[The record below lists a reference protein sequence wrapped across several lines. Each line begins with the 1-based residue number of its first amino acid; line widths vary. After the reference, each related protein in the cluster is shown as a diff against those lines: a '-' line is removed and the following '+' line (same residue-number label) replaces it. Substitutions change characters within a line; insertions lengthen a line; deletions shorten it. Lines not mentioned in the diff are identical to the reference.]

1 MLEVVC
7 GIIYKNNKI
16 FIARK
21 KKGKPLAGY
30 WEFPGGKIEQNE
42 SAKKALARELKE
54 ELGMLITVEK
64 HIGENLYKY
73 PNKSIKL
80 IAYSCTFIE
89 ATYNLTDHDKYEWV
103 TIEELSNYQF
113 AQADLFFVKMIT
125 N

>member
-7 GIIYKNNKI
+7 GIIYKKDKI

-42 SAKKALARELKE
+42 NPKKALIRELEE
-54 ELGMLITVEK
+54 ELGMVVSVGNQF
-64 HIGENLYKY
+64 GENLYQY
-73 PNKSIKL
+73 PDKTIKL
-80 IAYSCTFIE
+80 IAYSCTFIK
-89 ATYNLTDHDKYEWV
+89 ASYNLIDHDKYEWV
-103 TIEELSNYQF
+103 TIKELSNYQF